1 MRGARLSLALLLALP
16 FVLSVTSAGSA
27 DAGSTAR
34 VATVPG
40 PVPSLEPAKTNA
52 LWTKL
57 VSSRARRA
65 SAAAAAECRPARVV
79 FYTSS
84 DWLRMATKLAA
95 AASPCADYY
104 LSIPPLAND
113 KTLARP
119 DQAWRIRALG
129 PRFHAMAEIHF
140 ATWNRWV
147 ANTGNSWHAAGVT
160 ARQRMAAAGFD
171 VALGDSWAVNELS
184 TGVRRGTGNA
194 RANIREFLRGL
205 YEGDGTRPTRGAVFV
220 IGHGQ
225 PNRDLSVYQSRLQHW
240 LEDSPFWTDM
250 ATYVSDWSQE
260 VYGDVRNHAVPG
272 APTATR
278 REYLNDYLQ
287 HMLVL
292 AGAGPE
298 TIEPARSYLREAYS
312 PLANAAWQWDRGYG
326 WTMVPPEQMAA
337 YVSAQINAMRHFS
350 AASGQAGDHWGFAWS
365 PRNATGVSERDF
377 PAQTGS
383 VIDRMAAAIRDS
395 GEVVEPENPGSGACG
410 PPGLETWC
418 AADVP
423 GAQHNDAWRSF
434 RGWTDSALGFITP
447 RRTLAAGGPPAE
459 IGLALVTTNGTRV
472 TSAPVRL
479 AALRTSSSRGTFATT
494 PAGPWTRTLAVN
506 LAAPADTVVYY
517 RDMRA
522 GTHTITASAAGS
534 FSGTQ
539 VVTVTP
545 GPLAR
550 ITVGPE
556 SGPVRAR
563 GKRTF
568 VAVATDVHRNP
579 VRGSFRWRVLPARLG
594 KVKRTA
600 QGRALFR
607 AERLVR
613 RGLVVASVTSGGRTI
628 TGSAK
633 VAVRP
638 SPLRIGSIAHRRTAG
653 GARVLLRAVDPA
665 RRPVSEAKVVA
676 IVRQGGRPL
685 ARFRVATGRFG
696 RADFRIA
703 VLRGCITV
711 KVARASAAGFVWD
724 RRTPRNRFCA

>member
-1 MRGARLSLALLLALP
+1 MRGVRLSLALLLALP
-16 FVLSVTSAGSA
+16 LVLSVTSAGSA
-27 DAGSTAR
+27 VAGSPAR
-34 VATVPG
+34 FATVPG

-52 LWTKL
+52 LWTTL
-57 VSSRARRA
+57 VSSPRRQL
-65 SAAAAAECRPARVV
+65 SAAAADCRPARVV

-104 LSIPPLAND
+104 LSIPPLTAD

-171 VALGDSWAVNELS
+171 VAQGDSWAVNELS

-272 APTATR
+272 APTPTR

-292 AGAGPE
+292 AGAGPA

-326 WTMVPPEQMAA
+326 WTMITPEQMAA

-350 AASGQAGDHWGFAWS
+350 AASGQARDHWGFAWS

-410 PPGLETWC
+410 PPGQDALC

-434 RGWTDSALGFITP
+434 RGWTDSALGFTTP

-459 IGLALVTTNGTRV
+459 IRLALVTTNGTRV
-472 TSAPVRL
+472 TSAPPRL
-479 AALRTSSSRGTFATT
+479 AALRTTSSQGTFATT
-494 PAGPWTRTLAVN
+494 PAGPWARTLAVDV
-506 LAAPADTVVYY
+506 AAPADAVVYY
-517 RDMRA
+517 RDTRA

-534 FSGTQ
+534 FSGAQ
-539 VVTVTP
+539 AVTVTP

-550 ITVGPE
+550 ITVRPA

-563 GKRTF
+563 GKLTF
-568 VAVATDVHRNP
+568 VAVVTDVHRNP

-600 QGRALFR
+600 QGRALFT
-607 AERLVR
+607 AERIVR
-613 RGLVVASVTSGGRTI
+613 RGLVVASATSGGRTI

-638 SPLRIGSIAHRRTAG
+638 SPLRIGSIAHRRTAT

-685 ARFRVATGRFG
+685 ARVRVATGRFG

-711 KVARASAAGFVWD
+711 TVARASAAGFVWD

>member
-410 PPGLETWC
+410 PPGQDTWC

-434 RGWTDSALGFITP
+434 RGWTDSALGFTTP

-479 AALRTSSSRGTFATT
+479 AALRTSSSQGTFATT

-506 LAAPADTVVYY
+506 VAAPADAVVYY
-517 RDMRA
+517 RDTRA

-539 VVTVTP
+539 AVTVTP

-579 VRGSFRWRVLPARLG
+579 VRGSFHWRVLPARLG

-638 SPLRIGSIAHRRTAG
+638 SPLRIGSIAHRRTAS